1 MEAVIVL
8 MICTLLNTVC
18 FYIGAKVGQKAFKG
32 ERIELTSVNPMKA
45 YRQAQNKKQAESE
58 AEKLDKLMH
67 NIEVYDGTSMG
78 QKDVNG

>member
-8 MICTLLNTVC
+8 IMCTVLNALC
-18 FYIGAKVGQKAFKG
+18 FYIGAKVSQKALKG
-32 ERIELTSVNPMKA
+32 ERIELPSVNPVKA
-45 YRQAQNKKQAESE
+45 YRQTQNKKQAESE
-58 AEKLDKLMH
+58 AEKLEKLMH